1 MGMKNVSKLVL
12 QWCAIRTIT
21 TRMSLRSLLP
31 LLGAL
36 MCTAPVGVAKEGW
49 EQMKAGMNPVDTTS
63 ALGAPLFKNRG
74 RGFELWIYDSGA
86 EVVCF
91 RGLVVAWTTPGR
103 IGGEEGRQL
112 DLRPLLKVLPTP
124 PPLSAAM
131 PETDADLQ
139 LNSVRTM
146 RLPRL

>member
-1 MGMKNVSKLVL
+1 MGRF
-12 QWCAIRTIT
+12 RTIT
-21 TRMSLRSLLP
+21 TRMSLRSSLP
-31 LLGAL
+31 LLVAL
-36 MCTAPVGVAKEGW
+36 LCTGTSAVAKEGW
-49 EQMKAGMNPVDTTS
+49 GLLKAGMNRVDTTS
-63 ALGAPLFKNRG
+63 TLGAPLFKNTA

-91 RGLVVAWTTPGR
+91 RGMVVAWTAPGR

-112 DLRPLLKVLPTP
+112 DLRPLLKPVPTP

-131 PETDADLQ
+131 PETDVELE
-139 LNSVRTM
+139 LNAVRTM

>member
-1 MGMKNVSKLVL
+1 
-12 QWCAIRTIT
+12 
-21 TRMSLRSLLP
+21 MSLRSLLP
-31 LLGAL
+31 LFGVLL
-36 MCTAPVGVAKEGW
+36 CTAPMGVAKENW
-49 EQMKAGMNPVDTTS
+49 AQMKAGMNRVDTAST
-63 ALGAPLFKNRG
+63 LGAPLFKNMG

-91 RGLVVAWTTPGR
+91 RGMVVAWTTPGR

-112 DLRPLLKVLPTP
+112 DLRPLLKPAPTP

-139 LNSVRTM
+139 LNGVRTM
-146 RLPRL
+146 RLPRLSPGAS